1 MNIFNIFVLLFLLSA
16 FAIGINL
23 QSSTNE
29 QIDNSI
35 DNASLVIDN
44 LHLQVPEDS
53 TLPNSK
59 GLYKIIETGVKFV
72 GTLGIESMRTGI
84 HFGKDNP
91 QYFTPEFIIKIVT
104 LICILVIVSLLI
116 KPVFYILVFLVMGIM
131 WIIDLNKKK
140 KVKKKLKEETKQ

>member
-1 MNIFNIFVLLFLLSA
+1 MNIISIMVLLFLLAS

-23 QSSTNE
+23 QNSTNE
-29 QIDNSI
+29 QIDASV

-44 LHLQVPEDS
+44 IHLQAPEDS

-59 GLYKIIETGVKFV
+59 GLYKIIESGVKFV

-91 QYFTPEFIIKIVT
+91 QYFTPEFIIKLVT

-116 KPVFYILVFLVMGIM
+116 KPAFYILVFLVMGIM
-131 WIIDLNKKK
+131 WIKDRIMQGGKK
-140 KVKKKLKEETKQ
+140 